1 MECSGVPV
9 LGPEHWANLSK
20 LTLKKSAV
28 HADGVDVGV
37 KTLEKGG
44 VGTERGKPRKKHM
57 GGQW

>member
-1 MECSGVPV
+1 MPV

-28 HADGVDVGV
+28 HADGVDAGV